1 MNPVGLILW
10 GYCMV
15 SKKLHDKLKDSM
27 VQLKDALAF
36 YDANPKESYMRFLT
50 VSKSFEVATEHAWK
64 ELKQRVE
71 AEGVEAVSPKDAI
84 RQAAKM
90 KIINSAEEWLEYINT
105 RNSSVHDYFGISEKD
120 FVKLARQFLSESQK
134 TF

>member
-1 MNPVGLILW
+1 MA
-10 GYCMV
+10 
-15 SKKLHDKLKDSM
+15 SKKPPDKLGDSLR
-27 VQLKDALAF
+27 QLKIALDF
-36 YDANPKESYMRFLT
+36 YDAVPKEHYMRFLAVT
-50 VSKSFEVATEHAWK
+50 KAFEVATEHAWK

-90 KIINSAEEWLEYINT
+90 KIIRSAEDWLEYINT

-120 FVKLARQFLSESQK
+120 FVELSRRFLNDAGQV
-134 TF
+134 F

>member
-1 MNPVGLILW
+1 M
-10 GYCMV
+10 
-15 SKKLHDKLKDSM
+15 SKKPPDKLHDSID
-27 VQLKDALAF
+27 QLRSALEF
-36 YDANPKESYMRFLT
+36 YDANPKEHYMRFLA
-50 VSKSFEVATEHAWK
+50 VSKAFEVAAEHAWK

-90 KIINSAEEWLEYINT
+90 RIIKNAGDWLDFINT

-120 FVKLARQFLSESQK
+120 FVELARQFLKEAGK
-134 TF
+134 VF